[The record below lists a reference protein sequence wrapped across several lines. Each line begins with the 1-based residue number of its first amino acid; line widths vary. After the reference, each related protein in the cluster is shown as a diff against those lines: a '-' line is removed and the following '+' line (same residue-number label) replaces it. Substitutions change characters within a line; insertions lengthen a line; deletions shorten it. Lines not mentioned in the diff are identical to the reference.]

1 MRQEVWL
8 GDCLELMKNI
18 PDESVDMILCDLPYG
33 STQNKWDVI
42 IPFDELWKLYD
53 EKIKKNGAIVLFSSQ
68 VFTSLLICSNIKEY
82 KYSWVWDKVNRFS
95 GHLNAKKQPLRIT
108 EDICVFYKKQ
118 PIYNPQMIQG
128 VPYKAKSSGG
138 KSTNFGNQI
147 DGVITINNGL
157 YYPKNLISI
166 KGDERG
172 SVGRIH
178 PTQKPI
184 EICEYLI
191 KTYTNEGDLVLDN
204 CAG

>member
-95 GHLNAKKQPLRIT
+95 GHL
-108 EDICVFYKKQ
+108 
-118 PIYNPQMIQG
+118 
-128 VPYKAKSSGG
+128 S
-138 KSTNFGNQI
+138 
-147 DGVITINNGL
+147 
-157 YYPKNLISI
+157 
-166 KGDERG
+166 
-172 SVGRIH
+172 
-178 PTQKPI
+178 
-184 EICEYLI
+184 
-191 KTYTNEGDLVLDN
+191 
-204 CAG
+204 